1 MYNSDFVKSSILQKG
16 MFYAVT
22 YSPKVHKP
30 DYDVNPLL
38 FILGPLKTN
47 ANYVVALNFHHI
59 GSIDDRCRVLAM
71 LSKFANIQFE
81 DVEISIIGE
90 DECRRLFSFAG
101 DAIRIYDRRR
111 FTDVHRVKSNCVG
124 KYIEYNGNLEMK
136 PPSAIMNKYWLNY
149 SQNTTAEA
157 MKAKRG

>member
-16 MFYAVT
+16 RFYTVT
-22 YSPKVHKP
+22 YNPKVFKP

-38 FILGPLKTN
+38 FILGPLRTN

-59 GSIDDRCRVLAM
+59 GSVDARCKILATM
-71 LSKFANIQFE
+71 SKLADISQY
-81 DVEISIIGE
+81 DIEISTIGE
-90 DECRRLFSFAG
+90 DECRRLFSFAR

-111 FTDVHRVKSNCVG
+111 FSDVYRIKSNCVG

-136 PPSAIMNKYWLNY
+136 EPSAIMNKYWLNY

-157 MKAKRG
+157 TKAKRG